1 MNLQIEKIVDL
12 NKKVNSNDLIYKYK
26 GNDAD
31 AKFCKFDNALGI
43 IDKIKNSEI
52 SLADVKNKKRKQQKN
67 IKRAKKT
74 FVQYLNAL
82 QSKKRGY

>member
-26 GNDAD
+26 GNNAD

-52 SLADVKNKKRKQQKN
+52 SLADVKNKRGN
-67 IKRAKKT
+67 SKKT
-74 FVQYLNAL
+74 LKEQ
-82 QSKKRGY
+82 KKPLYNI